1 MNSNQVIEI
10 LNEICNKLGIA
21 VDWTSENILP
31 QVKIVCEKLVKYFI
45 VQESIMCSFGFLFAC
60 VGIVYGI
67 FLIKQFLQCRATKKG
82 NYLFEY
88 DEFGESADLRSYT
101 WLINAT
107 AIVMGLTGII
117 LFGIGLSG
125 LIKWLT
131 VPEIAII
138 EYLRDMIKGVS

>member
-45 VQESIMCSFGFLFAC
+45 VQRSIMCSFGFLFTC
-60 VGIVYGI
+60 VVVAYGI
-67 FLIKQFLQCRATKKG
+67 FLLKQFLQCRTTKKD
-82 NYLFEY
+82 NFLCEY
-88 DEFGESADLRSYT
+88 YKYSGSTGLQSYT
-101 WLINAT
+101 WIINVI
-107 AIVMGLTGII
+107 AIVIGLTGSI

-138 EYLRDMIKGVS
+138 EYLTDMIKGVS

>member
-45 VQESIMCSFGFLFAC
+45 VQRSILCSLGFLSVC
-60 VGIVYGI
+60 VRIAYGI
-67 FLIKQFLQCRATKKG
+67 FLLKQFLQYKTTKKD
-82 NYLFEY
+82 NFLCEY
-88 DEFGESADLRSYT
+88 YKYSGSTGLQSYT
-101 WLINAT
+101 WIINVI
-107 AIVMGLTGII
+107 AIVMGVTGII
-117 LFGIGLSG
+117 LFGTGLSG

-138 EYLRDMIKGVS
+138 EYLTDMIKGVS

>member
-45 VQESIMCSFGFLFAC
+45 IQKSIMCSFGFLFVC
-60 VGIVYGI
+60 VVIAYGI
-67 FLIKQFLQCRATKKG
+67 SLLKQFLQCRTTKKD
-82 NYLFEY
+82 NFLFEY
-88 DEFGESADLRSYT
+88 FKYSGSTDLQSYT
-101 WLINAT
+101 WIINVI
-107 AIVMGLTGII
+107 AIVIGLTGII

-138 EYLRDMIKGVS
+138 EYLTDMIKGVS

>member
-45 VQESIMCSFGFLFAC
+45 VQRSIMCSFGFLFVC
-60 VGIVYGI
+60 VVIAYGM
-67 FLIKQFLQCRATKKG
+67 FLLKQFLQCRTTKKD
-82 NYLFEY
+82 NFLCEY
-88 DEFGESADLRSYT
+88 YKYSGSTGLQSYT
-101 WLINAT
+101 WIINVI

-117 LFGIGLSG
+117 RFGTGLSE

-138 EYLRDMIKGVS
+138 EYLTDMIKGVS

>member
-21 VDWTSENILP
+21 VDWTSKNILP

-45 VQESIMCSFGFLFAC
+45 IQKSIMYSFGFLFVC
-60 VGIVYGI
+60 VSIAYGI
-67 FLIKQFLQCRATKKG
+67 FLIKQFLQCRATKKD

-88 DEFGESADLRSYT
+88 YTREGSADLQSYT
-101 WLINAT
+101 WIINVI
-107 AIVMGLTGII
+107 AIVIGLTGII

-138 EYLRDMIKGVS
+138 EYLTDMIKGVS

>member
-21 VDWTSENILP
+21 VVWTSENILP
-31 QVKIVCEKLVKYFI
+31 QVKIVCEKLAKYFI
-45 VQESIMCSFGFLFAC
+45 IQRSIMCSFGFLFAC
-60 VGIVYGI
+60 VSIAYGI
-67 FLIKQFLQCRATKKG
+67 FLIKQFLQCRITKKD
-82 NYLFEY
+82 NFLFENY
-88 DEFGESADLRSYT
+88 WYSGSTDLRSYT
-101 WLINAT
+101 WIINVI
-107 AIVMGLTGII
+107 AIVIGLTGII

-138 EYLRDMIKGVS
+138 EYLRDMIKGGS

>member
-45 VQESIMCSFGFLFAC
+45 VQRSIMCGFGFLFVC
-60 VGIVYGI
+60 VGITYGI
-67 FLIKQFLQCRATKKG
+67 FLLKQFLQCRTTKKD
-82 NYLFEY
+82 NFLCEY
-88 DEFGESADLRSYT
+88 SKYSGPFLQSYT
-101 WLINAT
+101 WIINVI

-117 LFGIGLSG
+117 LFGIGLSE

-138 EYLRDMIKGVS
+138 EYLRDIIKGVS

>member
-45 VQESIMCSFGFLFAC
+45 IQRSIMCSFGFLFAC
-60 VGIVYGI
+60 VGIAYGI
-67 FLIKQFLQCRATKKG
+67 FLLKQFLQCRTTKKD

-88 DEFGESADLRSYT
+88 NTYSGSAVSLSYT
-101 WLINAT
+101 WGINVIAFV
-107 AIVMGLTGII
+107 IGLTGII
-117 LFGIGLSG
+117 LFGIGLSE

>member
-45 VQESIMCSFGFLFAC
+45 IQKSIMCIFGFLFTC
-60 VGIVYGI
+60 VVIAYGI
-67 FLIKQFLQCRATKKG
+67 SLLKQLLQCRTTKKD
-82 NYLFEY
+82 NFLFEY
-88 DEFGESADLRSYT
+88 CKYSGSTGLQSYT
-101 WLINAT
+101 WTINVI

-138 EYLRDMIKGVS
+138 EYLTDMIKGVS

>member
-45 VQESIMCSFGFLFAC
+45 IQRSIMCSFGFLFAC
-60 VGIVYGI
+60 VGIAYGI
-67 FLIKQFLQCRATKKG
+67 FLIKQFLQCRTTKKD

-88 DEFGESADLRSYT
+88 YTHWGTDLRSYT

-107 AIVMGLTGII
+107 AIVIGLTGII
-117 LFGIGLSG
+117 LFGVGLSG

>member
-45 VQESIMCSFGFLFAC
+45 VQISIMCSFGFLFAC
-60 VGIVYGI
+60 VGIAYGI
-67 FLIKQFLQCRATKKG
+67 FLLKQFLQCRATKKD
-82 NYLFEY
+82 NFLFEY
-88 DEFGESADLRSYT
+88 YKYSGSTNLQSYT
-101 WLINAT
+101 WIINVI
-107 AIVMGLTGII
+107 AIVIGLTGII
-117 LFGIGLSG
+117 LFGLGLSE

-131 VPEIAII
+131 VPEMAII
-138 EYLRDMIKGVS
+138 EYLRDMIKGGS

>member
-45 VQESIMCSFGFLFAC
+45 VQRSIMCSFGFLFVC
-60 VGIVYGI
+60 VVIAYGI
-67 FLIKQFLQCRATKKG
+67 SLLKQFLQCRTTGKD
-82 NYLFEY
+82 NFLFVY
-88 DEFGESADLRSYT
+88 YKLSDSTDLQSYT
-101 WLINAT
+101 WIINVI
-107 AIVMGLTGII
+107 AIVIGLTGII
-117 LFGIGLSG
+117 LLGLG
-125 LIKWLT
+125 LPQLIKWLT

-138 EYLRDMIKGVS
+138 EYLTDMIKGVS

>member
-31 QVKIVCEKLVKYFI
+31 QVKIVCEKLAKYFI
-45 VQESIMCSFGFLFAC
+45 ISRSIMCSFGFLFAC
-60 VGIVYGI
+60 VGITYGI
-67 FLIKQFLQCRATKKG
+67 FLIKQFLQCRITKKG

-88 DEFGESADLRSYT
+88 DEFLKSADLRSYT
-101 WLINAT
+101 WIINGI
-107 AIVMGLTGII
+107 AIVIGLTGII
-117 LFGIGLSG
+117 LFGIGLSE

-131 VPEIAII
+131 VPEMAII
-138 EYLRDMIKGVS
+138 EYLRDMIKGGS

>member
-45 VQESIMCSFGFLFAC
+45 VQRSIMCGFGFLFVC
-60 VGIVYGI
+60 VGITYGI
-67 FLIKQFLQCRATKKG
+67 FLLKQFLQCRTTKKD
-82 NYLFEY
+82 NFLFEY
-88 DEFGESADLRSYT
+88 YNHWGSTYLQSYA
-101 WLINAT
+101 LIIT
-107 AIVMGLTGII
+107 VIAIVMGLTGII
-117 LFGIGLSG
+117 LLGLG
-125 LIKWLT
+125 LPQLIKWLT

-138 EYLRDMIKGVS
+138 EYLTDMIKGVS